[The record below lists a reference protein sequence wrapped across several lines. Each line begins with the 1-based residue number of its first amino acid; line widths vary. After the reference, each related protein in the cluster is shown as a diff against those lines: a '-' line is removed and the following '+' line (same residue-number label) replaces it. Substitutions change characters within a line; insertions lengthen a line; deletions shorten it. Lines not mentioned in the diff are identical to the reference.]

1 MSEKNIEEKIDLS
14 LLRDFEENGI
24 QAIKDFL
31 KNHPG
36 ELSTIV
42 LASKTIKDLKDI
54 NTNEENLVVL
64 KSGNSITLGLMLAML
79 LLENVNEPFVKIGLS
94 TFQKILAENEN
105 LNLEESDGEEEEKE
119 EKQQR

>member
-94 TFQKILAENEN
+94 TFQKILAESEN
-105 LNLEESDGEEEEKE
+105 LNLVQSDGEEQEKE
-119 EKQQR
+119 EK

>member
-14 LLRDFEENGI
+14 LLRDFEENGV

-31 KNHPG
+31 KKHPG
-36 ELSTIV
+36 ELSAIV
-42 LASKTIKDLKDI
+42 LASQTIKDPKDI
-54 NTNEENLVVL
+54 NTSDKDLVVL

-94 TFQKILAENEN
+94 TFQKILAESEN
-105 LNLEESDGEEEEKE
+105 LNLEESDGEEQEKE
-119 EKQQR
+119 EK

>member
-1 MSEKNIEEKIDLS
+1 MSEKNIEEKIDSS

-42 LASKTIKDLKDI
+42 LASKTIKNPKDI
-54 NTNEENLVVL
+54 NTSDKDLVVL

-94 TFQKILAENEN
+94 TFQKILAESEN
-105 LNLEESDGEEEEKE
+105 LNLEESDGEEQEKE
-119 EKQQR
+119 EK

>member
-1 MSEKNIEEKIDLS
+1 MSEKNIEEKIDSS
-14 LLRDFEENGI
+14 LLRDFDENGI

-36 ELSTIV
+36 ELSAIV
-42 LASKTIKDLKDI
+42 LASQTIKNPKDI
-54 NTNEENLVVL
+54 NTSDKDLVVL

-94 TFQKILAENEN
+94 TFQKILAESEN

-119 EKQQR
+119 EK

>member
-64 KSGNSITLGLMLAML
+64 KSGNSVTLGLMLAML
-79 LLENVNEPFVKIGLS
+79 LLENVSEPFVELGLS
-94 TFQKILAENEN
+94 IFQKILDKSEN
-105 LNLEESDGEEEEKE
+105 LNLEESDGEEQEKE
-119 EKQQR
+119 EK

>member
-1 MSEKNIEEKIDLS
+1 MSEKNIEEKIDSS

-42 LASKTIKDLKDI
+42 LASRTIEDLKDI

-94 TFQKILAENEN
+94 TFQKILAE
-105 LNLEESDGEEEEKE
+105 EESDGEEQEKE
-119 EKQQR
+119 EK

>member
-42 LASKTIKDLKDI
+42 LASKTIKNPKDI
-54 NTNEENLVVL
+54 NTSEKDLVVL

-79 LLENVNEPFVKIGLS
+79 LLENVNEPFVEIGLS
-94 TFQKILAENEN
+94 TFQKILAESEN
-105 LNLEESDGEEEEKE
+105 LNLEESDGEEQEKE
-119 EKQQR
+119 EK

>member
-94 TFQKILAENEN
+94 TFQKILAESEN
-105 LNLEESDGEEEEKE
+105 LNLEESDGEEEEK
-119 EKQQR
+119 KKK

>member
-1 MSEKNIEEKIDLS
+1 MSEKNIEEKIDSS

-64 KSGNSITLGLMLAML
+64 KSGNSVTLGLMLAML

-105 LNLEESDGEEEEKE
+105 LNLEENDGEEKEKE
-119 EKQQR
+119 EK

>member
-36 ELSTIV
+36 ELSAIV
-42 LASKTIKDLKDI
+42 LASKTIKNPKDI
-54 NTNEENLVVL
+54 KWPKGIVL
-64 KSGNSITLGLMLAML
+64 SSSSL
-79 LLENVNEPFVKIGLS
+79 LK
-94 TFQKILAENEN
+94 TF
-105 LNLEESDGEEEEKE
+105 
-119 EKQQR
+119 KQI

>member
-36 ELSTIV
+36 ELSAIV
-42 LASKTIKDLKDI
+42 LASQTIKDPKDI
-54 NTNEENLVVL
+54 NTSDKDLVVL

-94 TFQKILAENEN
+94 TFQKILAE
-105 LNLEESDGEEEEKE
+105 EESDGEEQEKE
-119 EKQQR
+119 EK

>member
-1 MSEKNIEEKIDLS
+1 MSEKNIEGKIDLS
-14 LLRDFEENGI
+14 LLSDFEENGI

-36 ELSTIV
+36 ELSAIV
-42 LASKTIKDLKDI
+42 LASKTIKNPKDI
-54 NTNEENLVVL
+54 NTSDKDLVVL

-94 TFQKILAENEN
+94 TFQKILAE
-105 LNLEESDGEEEEKE
+105 EESDGEEQEKE
-119 EKQQR
+119 EK

>member
-36 ELSTIV
+36 ELSAIV
-42 LASKTIKDLKDI
+42 LAS
-54 NTNEENLVVL
+54 NTVTSPEELNDDKRGLVLL
-64 KSGNSITLGLMLAML
+64 KSGNNVTLGLMLAML

-94 TFQKILAENEN
+94 TFQKILAESEN
-105 LNLEESDGEEEEKE
+105 LNLEESDGEEQEKE
-119 EKQQR
+119 EK

>member
-64 KSGNSITLGLMLAML
+64 KSGNSITLGLMLATL

-94 TFQKILAENEN
+94 TFQKILAESEN
-105 LNLEESDGEEEEKE
+105 LNLEESDGGEEEKE
-119 EKQQR
+119 EK

>member
-24 QAIKDFL
+24 QAIEDFL

-94 TFQKILAENEN
+94 TFQKILAESEN
-105 LNLEESDGEEEEKE
+105 LNLEESDGEEQEKE
-119 EKQQR
+119 EK

>member
-1 MSEKNIEEKIDLS
+1 MSEKNHEEKIDLS

-42 LASKTIKDLKDI
+42 LASKTIKNPKDI

-105 LNLEESDGEEEEKE
+105 LNLEESDGEEQEKE
-119 EKQQR
+119 EK

>member
-42 LASKTIKDLKDI
+42 LASKTLKDLKDV

-94 TFQKILAENEN
+94 TFQKILAESEN
-105 LNLEESDGEEEEKE
+105 LNLEESDGKEQEKE
-119 EKQQR
+119 EK

>member
-24 QAIKDFL
+24 QTIKDFL

-36 ELSTIV
+36 ELSAIV
-42 LASKTIKDLKDI
+42 LASQTIKDPKDI
-54 NTNEENLVVL
+54 NTSDKDLVVL

-94 TFQKILAENEN
+94 TFQKILT
-105 LNLEESDGEEEEKE
+105 ESDGEEQEKE
-119 EKQQR
+119 EK

>member
-14 LLRDFEENGI
+14 LLRNFEENGI

-105 LNLEESDGEEEEKE
+105 LNLEESDGEEQKKE
-119 EKQQR
+119 EK

>member
-1 MSEKNIEEKIDLS
+1 MLEKNIEEKIDSS
-14 LLRDFEENGI
+14 LLRDFDENGI

-36 ELSTIV
+36 ELSAIV
-42 LASKTIKDLKDI
+42 LASQTIKDPKDI
-54 NTNEENLVVL
+54 NTSDKDLVVL
-64 KSGNSITLGLMLAML
+64 KSGNSVTLGLMLAML

-94 TFQKILAENEN
+94 TFQKILAESEN

-119 EKQQR
+119 EK

>member
-1 MSEKNIEEKIDLS
+1 MSEENHEEKIDLS

-94 TFQKILAENEN
+94 TFQKILAESEN

-119 EKQQR
+119 EK

>member
-64 KSGNSITLGLMLAML
+64 KSGNSITLGLMLAVL

-94 TFQKILAENEN
+94 TFQKILAESEN
-105 LNLEESDGEEEEKE
+105 LNLEESDGEEQEKE
-119 EKQQR
+119 EK

>member
-1 MSEKNIEEKIDLS
+1 MSEKNHEEKIDLS
-14 LLRDFEENGI
+14 LLRDFDENGI
-24 QAIKDFL
+24 QDIKDFL

-94 TFQKILAENEN
+94 TFQKILAESEN

-119 EKQQR
+119 EK

>member
-42 LASKTIKDLKDI
+42 LASQTIKDPKDI
-54 NTNEENLVVL
+54 NTSDKDLVVL

-94 TFQKILAENEN
+94 TFQKILAESEN
-105 LNLEESDGEEEEKE
+105 LNLEESDGEEQEKE
-119 EKQQR
+119 EK

>member
-42 LASKTIKDLKDI
+42 LASKTLKDIKDI

-64 KSGNSITLGLMLAML
+64 KSGNSVTLGLMLAML

-94 TFQKILAENEN
+94 TFQKILAESEN
-105 LNLEESDGEEEEKE
+105 LNLEESDGEEQEKE
-119 EKQQR
+119 EK

>member
-94 TFQKILAENEN
+94 TFQKILAESEN

-119 EKQQR
+119 EK

>member
-1 MSEKNIEEKIDLS
+1 MSKKNIKEETDFS
-14 LLRDFEENGI
+14 LLKDFEENSV
-24 QAIKDFL
+24 QSIKDFL

-42 LASKTIKDLKDI
+42 LASQTIKDPKDI
-54 NTNEENLVVL
+54 NTSDKDLVVL

-94 TFQKILAENEN
+94 TFQKILAESEN
-105 LNLEESDGEEEEKE
+105 LNLEESDGEEQEKE
-119 EKQQR
+119 EK

>member
-42 LASKTIKDLKDI
+42 LASETIKDLKDI

-119 EKQQR
+119 EK

>member
-36 ELSTIV
+36 ELSAIV
-42 LASKTIKDLKDI
+42 LASKTIKNPKDI
-54 NTNEENLVVL
+54 NTSDKDLVVL

-94 TFQKILAENEN
+94 TFQKILAE
-105 LNLEESDGEEEEKE
+105 EESDGEEQEKE
-119 EKQQR
+119 EK

>member
-1 MSEKNIEEKIDLS
+1 MSEKNHEEKIDLS

-105 LNLEESDGEEEEKE
+105 LNLEESDGEEQEKE
-119 EKQQR
+119 EK

>member
-94 TFQKILAENEN
+94 TFQKILAESEN
-105 LNLEESDGEEEEKE
+105 LNPEENDGEEQEKE
-119 EKQQR
+119 EK

>member
-1 MSEKNIEEKIDLS
+1 MSEKNIEEKIDSS
-14 LLRDFEENGI
+14 LLRDFDEHGI

-42 LASKTIKDLKDI
+42 LASQTIKDPKDI
-54 NTNEENLVVL
+54 NTSDKDLVVL

-94 TFQKILAENEN
+94 TFQKILAESEN
-105 LNLEESDGEEEEKE
+105 LNLEESDGEEQEKE
-119 EKQQR
+119 EK